1 MASKPSFEKLFGIP
15 PKGSRVDLDLV
26 ELWIYYE
33 AMRVEE
39 AVLVD
44 GVVEEA
50 NGGLVEANHQ
60 LVGEHPKLV
69 HTERRSKVL
78 RKVSM
83 KQQSGHCTAST
94 HACSDKWRLAALCVF
109 SLPFHFRFLIIKSPS
124 YNERKSQQL
133 PIANLFLLYACMM
146 YGGGG
151 GGAQCSVISAIQ
163 HVEYPPKNI

>member
-1 MASKPSFEKLFGIP
+1 MY
-15 PKGSRVDLDLV
+15 LDLV
-26 ELWIYYE
+26 ESKLWIYYE
-33 AMRVEE
+33 AVRVEE

-163 HVEYPPKNI
+163 HVEYSPKNI

>member
-1 MASKPSFEKLFGIP
+1 MEWLSKLPMEALLRRTTSWWASIPSSYTLA
-15 PKGSRVDLDLV
+15 L
-26 ELWIYYE
+26 
-33 AMRVEE
+33 
-39 AVLVD
+39 
-44 GVVEEA
+44 
-50 NGGLVEANHQ
+50 
-60 LVGEHPKLV
+60 
-69 HTERRSKVL
+69 RSKVL

-124 YNERKSQQL
+124 HNERKSQQL

>member
-1 MASKPSFEKLFGIP
+1 MASKPSFEKLLGIP

-50 NGGLVEANHQ
+50 NRGLVEANHQ

-94 HACSDKWRLAALCVF
+94 HACSDKWRFVLSVF
-109 SLPFHFRFLIIKSPS
+109 FHFRSTF
-124 YNERKSQQL
+124 
-133 PIANLFLLYACMM
+133 AFLL
-146 YGGGG
+146 
-151 GGAQCSVISAIQ
+151 S
-163 HVEYPPKNI
+163 P

>member
-1 MASKPSFEKLFGIP
+1 MASKTSFEKLFGIP

-69 HTERRSKVL
+69 HTGAEKRSKVL

-94 HACSDKWRLAALCVF
+94 HACSDKWRFVLSVF
-109 SLPFHFRFLIIKSPS
+109 FHFRSTF
-124 YNERKSQQL
+124 
-133 PIANLFLLYACMM
+133 AFLL
-146 YGGGG
+146 
-151 GGAQCSVISAIQ
+151 S
-163 HVEYPPKNI
+163 P

>member
-1 MASKPSFEKLFGIP
+1 MASKPTCSFEKLLGIP

-50 NGGLVEANHQ
+50 DGGLVEANHQ

-69 HTERRSKVL
+69 HTGAEVQSSAQGLNETAIWALYCINTCLL
-78 RKVSM
+78 R
-83 KQQSGHCTAST
+83 
-94 HACSDKWRLAALCVF
+94 
-109 SLPFHFRFLIIKSPS
+109 
-124 YNERKSQQL
+124 
-133 PIANLFLLYACMM
+133 
-146 YGGGG
+146 
-151 GGAQCSVISAIQ
+151 
-163 HVEYPPKNI
+163 